1 MKASIHRSSVLLG
14 AMTAVVVGIAWP
26 LAQAGAPTPNPCS
39 LVTVAEMQ
47 QIVGPLSESPR
58 ATDPASGEISC
69 SFSPAKGP
77 SFIDVSLHEGDLATL
92 RSSASYKNAQP
103 LPEFGKDAFV
113 SPNFHEY
120 ADLYAKRG
128 NLIVRVTLPM
138 GPKSVDTAKSIA
150 RKALARM

>member
-1 MKASIHRSSVLLG
+1 MNPSIFRSALVLGGMVTVLG
-14 AMTAVVVGIAWP
+14 GIAT
-26 LAQAGAPTPNPCS
+26 AHAGAPIPDPCS

-47 QIVGPLSESPR
+47 QFVGPLSEKPR
-58 ATDPASGEISC
+58 ATDQSSGEITCSYTPASG
-69 SFSPAKGP
+69 P
-77 SFIDVSLHEGDLATL
+77 SFVNVSLHDGDLAAL
-92 RSSASYKNAQP
+92 RTTADYKNAQA

-120 ADLYAKRG
+120 ADLYAKKG

>member
-1 MKASIHRSSVLLG
+1 MHPSLFRSSLVRGRMVTVLTVI
-14 AMTAVVVGIAWP
+14 AMPFAH
-26 LAQAGAPTPNPCS
+26 AGAPIPNPCS
-39 LVTVAEMQ
+39 LVTVVEMQ
-47 QIVGPLSESPR
+47 QIVGPLSETPR
-58 ATDPASGEISC
+58 ATDPSSGEITC
-69 SFSPAKGP
+69 SYTPASGP
-77 SFIDVSLHEGDLATL
+77 SFVDVSLHDGDLASL
-92 RSSASYKNAQP
+92 RTTADYKNAQA

-120 ADLYAKRG
+120 ADLYAKKG